1 MEEAGVFCLGVTVA
15 VASRP
20 FRLSFLPV
28 SFVFDFGFDVGFAG
42 IHDSLT
48 GKIGQNPRTSQRWS
62 VAVSTTDA
70 QVESAISEPARLTG
84 RERRFAMVSWK
95 PSTT

>member
-1 MEEAGVFCLGVTVA
+1 MEEAGVFCLGVA

-48 GKIGQNPRTSQRWS
+48 GKIGQNPRTSQRLS

-70 QVESAISEPARLTG
+70 QLESAISEPARLTR
-84 RERRFAMVSWK
+84 RERRFLMGSWK
-95 PSTT
+95 SSTP